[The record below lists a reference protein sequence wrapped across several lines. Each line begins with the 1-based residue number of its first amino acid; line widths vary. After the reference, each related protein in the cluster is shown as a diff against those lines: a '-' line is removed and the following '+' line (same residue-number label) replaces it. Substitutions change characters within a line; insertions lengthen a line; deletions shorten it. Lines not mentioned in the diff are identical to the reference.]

1 MTTAGRP
8 DLDELLATWAQA
20 RRLPDADAERIR
32 QAIVPAVA
40 APSMTWWSEFNDKI
54 STAISRATSMPVPG
68 LAGVQ

>member
-20 RRLPDADAERIR
+20 RRLPDPDAERIR
-32 QAIVPAVA
+32 QAIVPSVA

-54 STAISRATSMPVPG
+54 STAIGRATSMPIPG

>member
-1 MTTAGRP
+1 MTSAGRP

-32 QAIVPAVA
+32 QAIVPVVA

-54 STAISRATSMPVPG
+54 STAITRATAMPIPG
-68 LAGVQ
+68 LAALG

>member
-32 QAIVPAVA
+32 QAIVPAVP

-54 STAISRATSMPVPG
+54 STAISRATSVPVPA
-68 LAGVQ
+68 LAAL

>member
-20 RRLPDADAERIR
+20 RRLPDADAERILL
-32 QAIVPAVA
+32 AIVPAVA

-54 STAISRATSMPVPG
+54 STAIGRATSIPIPG

>member
-1 MTTAGRP
+1 MTTTGRP
-8 DLDELLATWAQA
+8 HLDGLLATWAQA

-54 STAISRATSMPVPG
+54 STAIGRATSMPIPG

>member
-54 STAISRATSMPVPG
+54 STAISRATSVPVPA
-68 LAGVQ
+68 LAVLQ

>member
-1 MTTAGRP
+1 MTRAGHH
-8 DLDELLATWAQA
+8 DLDGLLATWAQA

-54 STAISRATSMPVPG
+54 STAISRATAVPVPA
-68 LAGVQ
+68 LAALG